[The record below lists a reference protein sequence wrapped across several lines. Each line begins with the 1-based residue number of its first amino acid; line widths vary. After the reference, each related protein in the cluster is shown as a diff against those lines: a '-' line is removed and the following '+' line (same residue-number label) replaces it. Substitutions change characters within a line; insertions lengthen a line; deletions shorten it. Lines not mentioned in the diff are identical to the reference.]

1 MPYSLKFSTHLSAPP
16 STVWA
21 WMTSFEG
28 ISKEMAPYLQMS
40 APPGVGNLRSV
51 EFQPGKPMFRSWIRL
66 FGLIPFDYSDL
77 TLLSLEEGVGFV
89 EHSPMG
95 SMRSWRHVRH
105 LTPTAG
111 GCVLTDELTFEP
123 RLAGWLS
130 YRIVRAF
137 FNHRHRMLERH
148 LGKFI
153 E

>member
-1 MPYSLKFSTHLSAPP
+1 MQYNLKFSTQLAASPSA
-16 STVWA
+16 VWD

-28 ISKEMAPYLQMS
+28 ISREMAPYLQMS
-40 APPGVGNLRSV
+40 APRGVTSLLAV
-51 EFQPGKPMFRSWIRL
+51 DFQLGKPMFRSWIRL
-66 FGLIPFDYSDL
+66 FRLIPFDYSDL
-77 TLLSLEEGVGFV
+77 TLLSLEQGVGFV
-89 EHSPMG
+89 EQSPMG
-95 SMRSWRHVRH
+95 SMRSWRHVRR

-123 RLAGWLS
+123 RIAGWLS
-130 YRIVRAF
+130 CRIVRAF